1 MKILPDYL
9 IQYMPEIEEAI
20 EELRLSVIDHAYE
33 MLQCLDVDE
42 LTSDEIRHKLGLYD
56 VKVENMSNEWL
67 PNGRFYRLYPY
78 IKHHRTRL
86 NTLKAISTSGG
97 QFEGLWS
104 NDYNNKTTYNYNLI
118 QVMRHYDLKS
128 PLDGYFYVSGN
139 VDRDATNTV
148 NSSVVVALDSD
159 ILMSQAL
166 PAGYTYLYIP
176 WPRPSY
182 PSDAGYF
189 YQVHMLDY
197 DRLAYTRLCDKIE
210 GWVLDERTGNYVNN
224 TNKVNQIYS
233 PITCKYKQF
242 GTDQDNPW
250 HYFDC
255 SSSDDCLNDVPFP
268 SDKYPA
274 SMKYDWYNG
283 KGTPW
288 RTPYWFDYHYM
299 NDVKPSQKDVNTLG
313 IRDINNSD
321 NIINVNVND
330 TTLTTWPITEYGR
343 YVYYDEYGSEVEV
356 TDPSEA
362 TAYKLYVECEKLADT
377 KSVFPT
383 NCYLHTRNKTTPT
396 NREVGIKYAYN
407 EYQIKIN
414 SAPDPIKLDSITQ
427 IILNETYLDVYT
439 ISDRLN
445 HTPCI
450 LCSYLDK
457 VKANYIVNLI
467 NAVDNIA
474 EVIAMVDP
482 ENDVFNEY
490 SMDEFYDKSERDSY
504 AFGPLRN
511 DVLLKNTLVI
521 KECLNHI
528 KTYKPFW
535 CESIPTLDTSESRYN
550 SGLNPDKPASHSFYY
565 WFKLKQSN
573 NRPEVAINNT
583 YDTGF
588 IRDNKPPVSEET
600 FTSYTQPTVTR
611 SEKIYVGFLTDGNSD
626 QYDNHTLSNTTID
639 NEMYGFGELSAIKY
653 DPSLNYNIISLNHND
668 SGDQIEITEDIDAYI
683 EGDPYDKKLYINRN
697 GDTNNSGSHN
707 YVMYKT
713 SEVHQLYF
721 TNTFEDVSLSSTYS
735 LCNKHEIDNEIFYFT
750 YNGVKFIITMVAL
763 LNEDG
768 ERVDYD
774 NGNLYVMVKDSK
786 YYVKNTPFT
795 KWINGI
801 ATPVTAASA
810 LFTLKVVP
818 GQATEEAEVTINVGA
833 VYNSISTA
841 DEEANLGLVGYTTD
855 SLAPLVFVD
864 KYTGAIT
871 GRAYPESEGVIFAG
885 ATGQFTVTDMIEI
898 VWAELNPP
906 PAGSVDFV
914 IYFNGDHAPVIFAEN
929 EVVLKVKWGDTVN
942 VPAGY
947 TVSEVRTFVGYAFK
961 SYYNDSVQDS
971 KTVAYSGKDEYFN
984 NISDHDLIQQST
996 YILTSSYWPLLVPSQ
1011 GYSINNAAGPHM
1023 QVLDFG
1029 AGHTDSSAYC
1039 SLYEKLTN
1047 GTDSTAGNYSVYLR
1061 LPNSPQSVP
1070 NAIESGYPVR
1080 YLWFTWDDSSNSAV
1094 WHKSPEAFKVPQSL
1108 WSFSNGTFSWLGNSE
1123 DTSSLAWYYKH
1134 DWELFEWSEFDG
1146 VWFYVHCIKE
1156 E

>member
-104 NDYNNKTTYNYNLI
+104 NDYSNKTTYNYNLI

-139 VDRDATNTV
+139 ADRSAANTV

-210 GWVLDERTGNYVNN
+210 GWVLDEHTGNYVNN

-233 PITCKYKQF
+233 PITCKYR
-242 GTDQDNPW
+242 GLGSEQDNSW

-255 SSSDDCLNDVPFP
+255 TSSDECLNDVPFP

-274 SMKYDWYNG
+274 SMKYDWIKG

-299 NDVKPSQKDVNTLG
+299 NDVKPSISQSTNTLH
-313 IRDINNSD
+313 IRDSANNEE
-321 NIINVNVND
+321 IIEVEVNP

-343 YVYYDEYGSEVEV
+343 YVYYDEYGNEVEV

-362 TAYKLYVECEKLADT
+362 TAYKLYVECEELSDI

-414 SAPDPIKLDSITQ
+414 SAPDPNKLDSIKQ

-474 EVIAMVDP
+474 ETIAMVDP
-482 ENDVFNEY
+482 ENDIFNEY

-504 AFGPLRN
+504 AFGPLRY

-583 YDTGF
+583 YDIEF

-626 QYDNHTLSNTTID
+626 QYDNHTLSNTITD
-639 NEMYGFGELSAIKY
+639 NEMYGFEELSAIEY

-668 SGDQIEITEDIDAYI
+668 SGDQIEITEDISAYI

-697 GDTNNSGSHN
+697 GDTNNNGSHN

-713 SEVHQLYF
+713 SEVHKLYF
-721 TNTFEDVSLSSTYS
+721 TNTFEDVSLSSAYN
-735 LCNKHEIDNEIFYFT
+735 LCNKHGITDEIFYFT
-750 YNGVKFIITMVAL
+750 YNGAKFIITMVAL

-795 KWINGI
+795 KWVNGI

-810 LFTLKVVP
+810 LFTLKVIVP
-818 GQATEEAEVTINVGA
+818 GQATEEAEVNINVGA

-841 DEEANLGLVGYTTD
+841 DVEANLGLVGYTTD
-855 SLAPLVFVD
+855 SLSPLVFVD
-864 KYTGAIT
+864 KDTGAIT
-871 GRAYPESEGVIFAG
+871 GRAYPNEIVFDGATTWHTIESEGVIFAG
-885 ATGQFTVTDMIEI
+885 ATGQFTVEDPTEI

-906 PAGSVDFV
+906 PAGSVDYIV
-914 IYFNGDHAPVIFAEN
+914 YFNDEHTPITFEEN
-929 EVVLKVKWGDTVN
+929 
-942 VPAGY
+942 
-947 TVSEVRTFVGYAFK
+947 
-961 SYYNDSVQDS
+961 
-971 KTVAYSGKDEYFN
+971 
-984 NISDHDLIQQST
+984 
-996 YILTSSYWPLLVPSQ
+996 
-1011 GYSINNAAGPHM
+1011 
-1023 QVLDFG
+1023 
-1029 AGHTDSSAYC
+1029 
-1039 SLYEKLTN
+1039 
-1047 GTDSTAGNYSVYLR
+1047 
-1061 LPNSPQSVP
+1061 
-1070 NAIESGYPVR
+1070 
-1080 YLWFTWDDSSNSAV
+1080 
-1094 WHKSPEAFKVPQSL
+1094 
-1108 WSFSNGTFSWLGNSE
+1108 
-1123 DTSSLAWYYKH
+1123 
-1134 DWELFEWSEFDG
+1134 
-1146 VWFYVHCIKE
+1146 
-1156 E
+1156 